1 MVFPL
6 LVNAQE
12 KDTNALA
19 YRLDSLIQAKMPQGG
34 MVGVSVFDLNDN
46 QPLYAYQAD
55 NLCRPASTQKLIT
68 AITALNQPR
77 ALEPFR
83 TEVWTRGEIAN
94 DTLRGDMYIIGG
106 MDPELM
112 ETAAFPFHVITGQIY
127 GDVSMRD
134 SMYWG
139 KGWLWD
145 DNPES
150 YQPYLSPLMLN
161 KGFVKVTAIPTN
173 PGEAARLEVKPV
185 SSYFNVINETKTK
198 TSSAGKFT
206 VMRDWMNNA
215 NDITV
220 SGNITARRVEE
231 INVYSSRDFFMHT
244 FLDRLGMPF
253 TLMQPWYGF
262 GELPKDSTCQLVAV
276 YETSV
281 QKVLKQMLKESDNLN
296 AEAMFTRLGVQASG
310 KHPVS
315 ADESLDAVKALV
327 RAMGLNPDDYRF
339 ADGCG
344 LSMYDYVSPNL
355 LVAFLRYAYNRDQIF
370 PHLFRSLPV
379 AGVDGTLKNRM
390 RKGSAAYQRVHAKTG
405 SYTGIS
411 TLAGYLETDS
421 KRYLA
426 FAIMCQNQIKASEAR
441 ALQDAI
447 CEFLVKQ

>member
-1 MVFPL
+1 M
-6 LVNAQE
+6 E
-12 KDTNALA
+12 
-19 YRLDSLIQAKMPQGG
+19 
-34 MVGVSVFDLNDN
+34 
-46 QPLYAYQAD
+46 
-55 NLCRPASTQKLIT
+55 
-68 AITALNQPR
+68 TAL
-77 ALEPFR
+77 
-83 TEVWTRGEIAN
+83 
-94 DTLRGDMYIIGG
+94 DTLVD
-106 MDPELM
+106 L
-112 ETAAFPFHVITGQIY
+112 TAAFPFHVITGQIY

-379 AGVDGTLKNRM
+379 AGVDGTLKNHM